1 MESMTF
7 RTYNEVQGED
17 RSRLLEQVVAQ
28 RTRVADRLRGV
39 ERTIAVVSGKGG
51 VGKSYVTAALARTL
65 ARKCRVG
72 VIDGDLQGPTAARLL
87 GAAGPLHVGAT
98 GVEPAMTADGI
109 RVMSTDLLLAEGAPF
124 RSRLD
129 GGERFTR
136 RAVVEAGV
144 LREFLS
150 DVAWGTL
157 DLLLADLAPGAHALE
172 DLAELVPALTGV
184 LVVTIPSDE
193 SRRAVQ
199 RNVRRAGQVGLRVLG
214 VVENMSGYACGGCG
228 ETGPLFEGT
237 AGADLAA
244 EFGVPLL
251 AQLPFV
257 GATARLDDGHHAER
271 LTALAEAL
279 LEVTS

>member
-1 MESMTF
+1 VNF
-7 RTYNEVQGED
+7 RTYNEVHGED

-28 RTRVADRLRGV
+28 RTRVVDRMRGV
-39 ERTIAVVSGKGG
+39 ERIIAVVSGKGG

-65 ARKCRVG
+65 ARERRIG

-87 GAAGPLHVGAT
+87 GASGPLHVGAN

-124 RSRLD
+124 RARTD

-136 RAVVEAGV
+136 RGIVEAGV
-144 LREFLS
+144 LREFFS

-172 DLAELVPALTGV
+172 DLAELVPGLTGV

-193 SRRAVQ
+193 SRRAVA
-199 RNVRRAGQVGLRVLG
+199 RNVRRAGECGVRVLG

-228 ETGPLFEGT
+228 ETGPLFDGS

-244 EFGVPLL
+244 EFAVPLL
-251 AQLPFV
+251 ARLPFV
-257 GATARLDDGHHAER
+257 ASSTRHADASQSER
-271 LTALAEAL
+271 LTALATAL
-279 LEVTS
+279 LEVAS

>member
-1 MESMTF
+1 MTF

-28 RTRVADRLRGV
+28 RTRVADRLRDV

-65 ARKCRVG
+65 ARKRRVG

-87 GAAGPLHVGAT
+87 GAAGPLHVGAN
-98 GVEPAMTADGI
+98 GVEPALTADGI

-150 DVAWGTL
+150 DVDWGTL

-172 DLAELVPALTGV
+172 DLAELVPGLTGV

-214 VVENMSGYACGGCG
+214 VVENMSGYACGCCG
-228 ETGPLFEGT
+228 ETGPLFNGT
-237 AGADLAA
+237 AGSDLAA

-251 AQLPFV
+251 ARLPFI
-257 GATARLDDGHHAER
+257 GSAARDDDGHHAKR
-271 LTALAEAL
+271 LTALADAL

>member
-1 MESMTF
+1 MTF

-65 ARKCRVG
+65 ARKRRVG

-87 GAAGPLHVGAT
+87 GAAGPLHVGAN
-98 GVEPAMTADGI
+98 GVEPALTADGI

-150 DVAWGTL
+150 DVDWGTL

-172 DLAELVPALTGV
+172 DLAELVPGLTGV

-214 VVENMSGYACGGCG
+214 VVENMSGYACGCCG
-228 ETGPLFEGT
+228 ETGPLFNGT
-237 AGADLAA
+237 AGSDLAA

-251 AQLPFV
+251 PRLPFI
-257 GATARLDDGHHAER
+257 GSAARDDDGHHAKR
-271 LTALAEAL
+271 LTALADAL

>member
-1 MESMTF
+1 VSF

-39 ERTIAVVSGKGG
+39 ERTIAVISGKGG
-51 VGKSYVTAALARTL
+51 VGKSYVTAGLARALARE
-65 ARKCRVG
+65 RRVG

-87 GAAGPLHVGAT
+87 GATGPLHVGES

-124 RSRLD
+124 RARLD

-136 RAVVEAGV
+136 RGIVEAGV
-144 LREFLS
+144 LREFFS

-172 DLAELVPALTGV
+172 DLAELVPGVTGV

-193 SRRAVQ
+193 SRRAVA
-199 RNVRRAGQVGLRVLG
+199 RNVRRAGECGVRVLG
-214 VVENMSGYACGGCG
+214 IVENMSGYECGGCG
-228 ETGPLFEGT
+228 EMGPLFSGT
-237 AGADLAA
+237 AGTDLAA

-251 AQLPFV
+251 ARLPFV
-257 GATARLDDGHHAER
+257 GWTVRRDDASQSER
-271 LTALAEAL
+271 LTALAKAV

>member
-1 MESMTF
+1 MNF

-65 ARKCRVG
+65 ARKRRVG
-72 VIDGDLQGPTAARLL
+72 VLDGDLQGPTAARLL
-87 GAAGPLHVGAT
+87 GAAGPLQVGAN
-98 GVEPAMTADGI
+98 GVEPALTADGI

-150 DVAWGTL
+150 DVDWGTL

-172 DLAELVPALTGV
+172 DLAELVPGLTGV

-214 VVENMSGYACGGCG
+214 VVENMSGYACGCCG
-228 ETGPLFEGT
+228 ETGPLFDGT
-237 AGADLAA
+237 AGPDLAA

-251 AQLPFV
+251 ARLPFI
-257 GATARLDDGHHAER
+257 GSAAPHDDGHHAKR
-271 LTALAEAL
+271 LAALADAL